1 MTAFTPAQRREIQG
15 LIDDAVEKAIRD
27 LARATKCPECSHDSS
42 DNLLCI
48 HQTGARTGHSP
59 SRIRALRVQGGHPL
73 YDQMWKNG
81 PAVTSPLLIEE
92 PVVRAWVAEQR
103 NATKRSG

>member
-15 LIDDAVEKAIRD
+15 LIDDAVDKAIRD

-48 HQTGARTGHSP
+48 HQTGVTHRTLTEPHPSAPRARRTS
-59 SRIRALRVQGGHPL
+59 ALRPDVEER
-73 YDQMWKNG
+73 
-81 PAVTSPLLIEE
+81 TS
-92 PVVRAWVAEQR
+92 RHVAAADR
-103 NATKRSG
+103 GTSRPRLGC